1 MEHNF
6 LYRWLKAPFFGKY
19 RRPWIFPQTEKMQD
33 WEKRTIT
40 SGSNA
45 RLAALYGPALAR
57 PAAGNVLL
65 AHPMGSDAKGF
76 FLKDGHA
83 RFLRENGFNVLL
95 FDFNGFGESEEGNF
109 HYMEDVLAAGRE
121 LNRLA
126 PGLPAAVVGTS
137 FGGSWALCAL
147 SKAGH
152 GFSAAV
158 IEGAFTTL
166 KEFWRRHPM
175 ANLVLS
181 GLTLLLPGLER
192 SLRPIA
198 QVRSIQHLRRILFVY
213 GEGDLA
219 APVEMGERLFRECNL
234 PQSNRFLWKLPQA
247 RHTQGFTTASPA
259 CRQRYAEFLRESLT
273 TAA

>member
-1 MEHNF
+1 MKRNF

-19 RRPWIFPQTEKMQD
+19 RKPWIFPQMEKMQD
-33 WEKRTIT
+33 WEKLTIA

-45 RLAALYGPALAR
+45 RLAALFGPALAR
-57 PAAGNVLL
+57 PATGNVLL
-65 AHPMGSDAKGF
+65 AHPMGADAKGF

-95 FDFNGFGESEEGNF
+95 FDFNGFGESQEGNF
-109 HYMEDVLAAGRE
+109 RYMEDVLAAGRE
-121 LNRLA
+121 LSRLA

-147 SKAGH
+147 SMPGH

-166 KEFWRRHPM
+166 KEFWRRYPL
-175 ANLVLS
+175 ANLVLTA
-181 GLTLLLPGLER
+181 LTVLLPKLEQ

-198 QVRSIQHLRRILFVY
+198 QVRSIQRLRKILFVY
-213 GEGDLA
+213 SEGDRA
-219 APVEMGERLFRECNL
+219 APFEMGERLFRECNL
-234 PQSNRFLWKLPQA
+234 PHSDRFLWKMPQA
-247 RHTQGFTTASPA
+247 RHTQGFTSASPA
-259 CRQRYAEFLRESLT
+259 CRQRYADFLRESLT
-273 TAA
+273 TVA

>member
-1 MEHNF
+1 MKRNF

-19 RRPWIFPQTEKMQD
+19 RKPWIFPQIEEMRH
-33 WEKRTIT
+33 WEKLTIA

-45 RLAALYGPALAR
+45 RLAALFGPALAR

-65 AHPMGSDAKGF
+65 AHPMGTDAKGF

-83 RFLRENGFNVLL
+83 HFLRENGFNVLL
-95 FDFNGFGESEEGNF
+95 FDFNGFGESQEGNF
-109 HYMEDVLAAGRE
+109 SYVEDVLAAGRE
-121 LNRLA
+121 LHRLA

-147 SKAGH
+147 SKPGH

-166 KEFWRRHPM
+166 KEFWRRYPL
-175 ANLVLS
+175 ANLVLTA
-181 GLTLLLPGLER
+181 LTVLLPKLEQ

-198 QVRSIQHLRRILFVY
+198 QVQSIQRLRKILFVY
-213 GEGDLA
+213 SEGDRA
-219 APVEMGERLFRECNL
+219 VPVEMGERLFRACNL
-234 PQSNRFLWKLPQA
+234 PHSDRFLWKMPQA
-247 RHTQGFTTASPA
+247 RHTQGFTSASQA